1 VHVWAFDMNLHPMGY
16 QQVADD
22 DPAYIN
28 FLRTERGD
36 PRRGPLFAIV
46 HALLQR
52 SAEEDSA

>member
-1 VHVWAFDMNLHPMGY
+1 MNLHPMGY